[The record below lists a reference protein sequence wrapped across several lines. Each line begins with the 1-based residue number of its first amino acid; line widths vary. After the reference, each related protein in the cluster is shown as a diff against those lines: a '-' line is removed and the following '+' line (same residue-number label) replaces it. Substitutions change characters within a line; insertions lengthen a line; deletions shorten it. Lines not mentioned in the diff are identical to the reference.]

1 MCRKLLSLTSL
12 VLVLGLAGYSR
23 AGQEPVAHY
32 AFEGTNDFS
41 NTGTST
47 AITGEPKGDAQI
59 IWDDERGSY
68 VLSLDGD
75 GDYVYCERSWQN
87 IVSTEITVA
96 AWIKTDSLG
105 SSDGIAGLGYA
116 WRLRGGSD
124 GNVAFQVMNTEPVTA
139 ATGTW
144 PVNDGKWH
152 HVAGAYDGTEYKLYI
167 DGRTSVSVASSG
179 ILKGDAT
186 AYYGTIGAHYKR
198 SDGAPKFFFDGLIDD
213 VRIYDRVLSEE
224 EIREITAIEGVEA
237 AEPSPADG
245 EQMDVVQGVVLSWVP
260 GASAEKHDVYF
271 GGNFDDVS
279 QASPTINLNNVYKGR
294 QDPNQY
300 AVEETLDF
308 GKTYYWRIDEVEADG
323 TTIYKGDLW
332 QFTAEP
338 FGYPIPIST
347 VSATADSS
355 ETGKGPENTTNGS
368 GLVGNLHS
376 KQTLDMWLSAGGAPQ
391 PCWIQYEFDKFYALH
406 EMWVWNYNGESILA
420 GFGFKDATIEC
431 STDGIVYTTL
441 GATHEFAQAPGAD
454 GYAHNTVIDF
464 GGAVAKYVKITANS
478 NWGGA
483 LYDQYGLSE
492 IAFSYIPVRAR
503 EPNPADGTTNVGPD
517 TVLSWRKGR
526 GAATHDVH
534 LSSNRESV
542 LNGTAYVDS
551 VTEAR
556 YDAGALDLSK
566 TYYWRVDEVNEA
578 QSPTTLEGNLWNF
591 TTPDYLI
598 VDNFEDY
605 DAGENQIWYAWKDGL
620 GYGTPGIPPYAPGNG
635 TGSAVG
641 VDNTSSYTEETIVHG
656 GNQSMPLFYNN
667 NFNYSETERTLS
679 PSQDWTKNGVQ
690 ALSLNFYGDPDNA
703 VEQMYV
709 KLNGSKVVYDGDAA
723 DIKRASWQNWIID
736 LASFGAD
743 LKNVKTIALGFGE
756 ESNLVAGGS
765 GVVYIDDIRLYR
777 LVPEP
782 PVERWFEAEAADS
795 ITAPMKI
802 YDDLMASGGQY
813 IGTDAG
819 SGDETENPPVY
830 GVATYNFTVPE
841 GTYKIL
847 LHVIIIGGAD
857 SFWVRIP
864 GAGYDPGTHRS
875 GWIRF
880 NVIDKGDNWH
890 WDEVHSNDHSNQIVK
905 FTLSAGEHTLEI
917 ARRDDATLLDCILIT
932 DELDLDQR
940 SLPHVIPQTT
950 AEP

>member
-1 MCRKLLSLTSL
+1 
-12 VLVLGLAGYSR
+12 VLGLAGYTW

-32 AFEGTNDFS
+32 EFEGTNDFS
-41 NTGTST
+41 NTGTSA
-47 AITGEPKGDAQI
+47 AITGEPKGNAQI
-59 IWDDERGSY
+59 IWDDDRGSY
-68 VLSLDGD
+68 VLSLAAD

-87 IVSTEITVA
+87 IVETEMTVM
-96 AWIKTDSLG
+96 AWIKTSSVG
-105 SSDGIAGLGYA
+105 SSDSIVALGYA
-116 WRLRGGSD
+116 WRLRSGSGG
-124 GNVAFQVMNTEPVTA
+124 NAAFQVMNTEPVTA

-144 PVNDGKWH
+144 PVDDGTWH

-198 SDGAPKFFFDGLIDD
+198 SDGAPKNFFNGLIDD

-224 EIREITAIEGVEA
+224 EIREITAIVGVEA

-245 EQMDVVQGVVLSWVP
+245 QQMDVVQGMVLSWVP
-260 GASAEKHDVYF
+260 GTSAQKHDVYF
-271 GGNFDDVS
+271 GANFDDVS
-279 QASPTINLNNVYKGR
+279 KAGTTIDPSNVYKGR

-300 AVEETLDF
+300 AVGATLDF

-323 TTIYKGDLW
+323 TTIHKGYIW

-338 FGYPIPIST
+338 FGYPIPPST
-347 VSATADSS
+347 VTATADSS
-355 ETGKGPENTTNGS
+355 DTGKGPENTTNGS
-368 GLVGNLHS
+368 GLDGALHS
-376 KQTLDMWLSAGGAPQ
+376 KETTDMWLSAGGAPQ
-391 PCWIQYEFDKFYALH
+391 PSWIRYELDKLYKLH

-420 GFGFKDATIEC
+420 GFGIKNAAIEY
-431 STDGIVYTTL
+431 SIDGIAYTTL
-441 GATHEFAQAPGAD
+441 GATHEFAQATGAD

-464 GGAVAKYVKITANS
+464 GGAVAKYVIITANS

-483 LYDQYGLSE
+483 LYDRYGLSE

-503 EPNPADGTTNVGPD
+503 EPNPADGTTDVGPD
-517 TVLSWRKGR
+517 MVLSWRAGR
-526 GAATHDVH
+526 QAATHDVH

-542 LNGTAYVDS
+542 LDGTAYTGS
-551 VTEAR
+551 VTEAS

-578 QSPTTLEGNLWNF
+578 QTPTTLEGEFWNF
-591 TTPDYLI
+591 ATPDYLI
-598 VDNFEDY
+598 VDNFELYNDLNP
-605 DAGENQIWYAWKDGL
+605 DDPQSNRIFYAWLDGIDNPTNGSIV
-620 GYGTPGIPPYAPGNG
+620 GYDNPPFA
-635 TGSAVG
+635 
-641 VDNTSSYTEETIVHG
+641 EQTIVHG
-656 GNQSMPLFYNN
+656 GEQSIPLFYDN
-667 NFNYSETERTLS
+667 NFKYSQAERTLS

-690 ALSLNFYGDPDNA
+690 ALLLSFYGDPDNA

-723 DIKRASWQNWIID
+723 DIKRASWQEWNID
-736 LASFGAD
+736 LASFGVD
-743 LKNVKTIALGFGE
+743 LRNVTTIAIGFGDE
-756 ESNLVAGGS
+756 ANPAAGGS
-765 GVVYIDDIRLYR
+765 GVVYFDDIRLYR

-782 PVERWFEAEAADS
+782 PVEIWFEAEAADS
-795 ITAPMKI
+795 ITLPMKI
-802 YDDLMASGGQY
+802 YDSPLASGGQY
-813 IGTDAG
+813 IGTDED

-847 LHVIIIGGAD
+847 LHVIVIGGAD

-864 GAGYDPGTHRS
+864 GAAYDPGTYRS
-875 GWIRF
+875 TGWVKF

-890 WDEVHSNDHSNQIVK
+890 WDEVHSNSHGDEVVK
-905 FTLSAGEHTLEI
+905 FTLLAGEHTLEI
-917 ARRDDATLLDCILIT
+917 ARRDDATLLDAILIT

-940 SLPHVIPQTT
+940 SLPHVIPQTA